1 MAPTGV
7 AAINIDG
14 TTINTGLAIPTETG
28 DYLPAMSEQRKTQ
41 YRLSLK
47 DLKLI
52 IVDEISMV
60 GNTTLLHIHQRLKEI
75 FGTSSSNL
83 FAGISIVAVGDLYQL
98 PPIKKK
104 AVFDSYK
111 IESHNLCHPWG
122 VFRMIELTEIMRQKN
137 DKAFTELLDRI
148 RTASHTEDD
157 IKVIQSRCIT
167 PSDPNYP
174 FEALHIWAEKFSC

>member
-1 MAPTGV
+1 MKF
-7 AAINIDG
+7 
-14 TTINTGLAIPTETG
+14 LWLETQL
-28 DYLPAMSEQRKTQ
+28 Y
-41 YRLSLK
+41 Y
-47 DLKLI
+47 
-52 IVDEISMV
+52 IS
-60 GNTTLLHIHQRLKEI
+60 TKRLKEI

-122 VFRMIELTEIMRQKN
+122 VFRTIELTEIVRQKN
-137 DKAFTELLDRI
+137 DKAFTELLNRI
-148 RTASHTEDD
+148 RTASHAEDD

-167 PSDPNYP
+167 PSDP
-174 FEALHIWAEKFSC
+174 LHIWAENSPVDEHNEKKLKVI